1 MIEEIYIKNFILIK
15 EESINFNKGLNIIT
29 GETGAG
35 KSIILRAINVLI
47 GDNAKS
53 DYIGDFSNSAIIEGT
68 FSINSKIKLFLNDNG
83 IESED
88 NKIIITREITRNNS
102 STTRINGRRVTVKLI
117 KNLSYYF
124 IDYHG
129 QHEHQV
135 LLNTMNHINY
145 LDSVDY
151 DNIKNHLKEINELY
165 NNIINNGNKLKKLK
179 ESNKLKDREID
190 FIKFQLN
197 EINELNLKEN
207 ELETLENEYKYLS
220 NLENIK
226 EIVGNSISDLKS
238 ENKIYEM
245 LQDINYNLKSIE
257 EYDKELKDINSEVS
271 EILFMSEAVIQKM
284 QDYFYNIEYN
294 EYRLKEVEARIN
306 AINLIMKKYGNSYE
320 ILMDYK
326 NELQIKLL
334 KYDKIDEKII
344 ELEKYNDNL
353 MSEYKV
359 KSSIIT
365 KIRNDNAIIF
375 EKKLKNEF
383 MELNMK
389 DSNIK
394 VSIKEKSEISSNG
407 VDNIEF
413 LISTNKG
420 QPFRPLK
427 DIVSGGE
434 LSRIMLAIK
443 LITKNINKIP
453 TLIFDEVDTGISGF
467 TANIV
472 GKKLKKIS
480 KDIQVITITHLPQIA
495 AFSDYHIAVEKT
507 VNNNKTISKVTILD
521 EKGKTSE
528 IAKLIS
534 GNIITKSSLESAN
547 ELIKKSM

>member
-135 LLNTMNHINY
+135 LLNTINHIDY

>member
-15 EESINFNKGLNIIT
+15 EESINFGKGLNIIT

-47 GDNAKS
+47 GDSAKS

-68 FSINSKIKLFLNDNG
+68 FSINNKIELFLSDNG

-135 LLNTMNHINY
+135 LLNTLNHIDY

-151 DNIKNHLKEINELY
+151 DNIKNHLTEINEVY
-165 NNIINNGNKLKKLK
+165 NNIISNGNKLKKLK
-179 ESNKLKDREID
+179 ETNKLKDREID

-197 EINELNLKEN
+197 ELNELNLKEN
-207 ELETLENEYKYLS
+207 ELEALENEYKYLS

-226 EIVGNSISDLKS
+226 EIVGNSINDLKS

-257 EYDKELKDINSEVS
+257 EYDKELKDINSEIS
-271 EILFMSEAVIQKM
+271 EILFMSEAIIQKM

-294 EYRLKEVEARIN
+294 EYRLNEVETRIN

-320 ILMDYK
+320 ILMNYK

-344 ELEKYNDNL
+344 ELEKNNDNL
-353 MSEYKV
+353 MSEYKK

-365 KIRNDNAIIF
+365 EIRIDNAIIF
-375 EKKLKNEF
+375 ERKLKNEF

-407 VDNIEF
+407 VDNVEF

-480 KDIQVITITHLPQIA
+480 KELQVITITHLPQIA
-495 AFSDYHIAVEKT
+495 AFSDHHIAVEKI
-507 VNNNKTISKVTILD
+507 VDDNKTISKVAILD

-547 ELIKKSM
+547 ELIKKSI